1 VQPDAGDREFRRRT
15 ESFQAR
21 VVPGAVLRLTL
32 CDALQILSGRHV
44 IHTGIYMPF
53 AQGTALRLHL
63 NYTLLPKYLKG
74 LGYSTHMVGK

>member
-1 VQPDAGDREFRRRT
+1 MTR
-15 ESFQAR
+15 
-21 VVPGAVLRLTL
+21 
-32 CDALQILSGRHV
+32 CDAPQILSGRHV